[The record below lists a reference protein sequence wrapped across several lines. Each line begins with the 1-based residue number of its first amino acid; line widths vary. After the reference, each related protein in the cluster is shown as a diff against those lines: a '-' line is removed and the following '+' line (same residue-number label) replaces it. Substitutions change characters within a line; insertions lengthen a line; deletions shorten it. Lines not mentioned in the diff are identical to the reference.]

1 MLVALNSICVHLES
15 GGHSFPLMEFK
26 IQLLEWKKWFAKMC
40 GHIFKCRSIYR
51 RIPMAQIKKN
61 IFENTSSASASVS
74 LIRNGKIG
82 CCVFR
87 TNVSPHLQ
95 SNNLLRWH
103 AKRTTS
109 AKIAKRN
116 RIVDWLCVCTTQ
128 RWRQHNG
135 IFFSILHHYTWKMA
149 KPTRGFS
156 TIHYTVY
163 KCMYYWI
170 GSLHF
175 VSRFTQKWYTLLSRR
190 R

>member
-1 MLVALNSICVHLES
+1 MEKVICQNVWTHIQMSVHLSSYSDGANKEKYLRKYIF
-15 GGHSFPLMEFK
+15 SFSVSF
-26 IQLLEWKKWFAKMC
+26 IDSEWKF
-40 GHIFKCRSIYR
+40 
-51 RIPMAQIKKN
+51 
-61 IFENTSSASASVS
+61 
-74 LIRNGKIG
+74 G